1 MKKLYG
7 LNITLCY
14 EQDINK
20 NETFGKLMIKKWII
34 YEQIVNSE
42 KNTVIAGNLK
52 IFWVDTLETAML
64 YFFKT
69 HEGVAALIHDSFF
82 G

>member
-1 MKKLYG
+1 
-7 LNITLCY
+7 
-14 EQDINK
+14 
-20 NETFGKLMIKKWII
+20 MIKKWII
-34 YEQIVNSE
+34 YEQIVNGK

-52 IFWVDTLETAML
+52 IFWVDTLETEML
-64 YFFKT
+64 YFFRT

>member
-34 YEQIVNSE
+34 YEQIVNGE

-52 IFWVDTLETAML
+52 IF
-64 YFFKT
+64 
-69 HEGVAALIHDSFF
+69 
-82 G
+82 